1 LRQATKLEAVWS
13 TLLRP
18 LEKPK
23 RDVWFST
30 QPVGVNKINLYV
42 KELATLGGLE
52 CTNQRFA
59 NHRVRK
65 TTVCK
70 LQKAGVS
77 NDKIAAVTGHRNEQS
92 LRDYAMADMQDHQH
106 ISSILSKP
114 CAVAPPVFH
123 RDASQQQVGYSCPQ
137 YNFTNC
143 TVYINNGCSSSST
156 SQVALAAMLLI
167 VHTAREMGDQTSG
180 RKVS

>member
-1 LRQATKLEAVWS
+1 MPCEVLRKTYIDEATKLEAVWS

-23 RDVWFST
+23 RDVWFSA
-30 QPVGVNKINLYV
+30 QPVGANKINSYM

-52 CTNQRFA
+52 CTNKRFA
-59 NHRVRK
+59 NGNVRK
-65 TTVCK
+65 ATVHK

-77 NDKIAAVTGHRNEQS
+77 NNKIAAVTRHRNEQS

-123 RDASQQQVGYSCPQ
+123 
-137 YNFTNC
+137 
-143 TVYINNGCSSSST
+143 
-156 SQVALAAMLLI
+156 
-167 VHTAREMGDQTSG
+167 
-180 RKVS
+180 